1 MAIERLNLQVADKK
15 NRKRVA
21 IREAVVEAD
30 KGIFISQGKMDAW
43 VSSWGA
49 RTRNSHLP
57 NRIYFTAPS
66 KKNTLNF
73 CVQYPVNTPKLCI
86 M

>member
-43 VSSWGA
+43 VSSWG
-49 RTRNSHLP
+49 TDSELP
-57 NRIYFTAPS
+57 PPEPDVFPG
-66 KKNTLNF
+66 
-73 CVQYPVNTPKLCI
+73 PK
-86 M
+86 